1 MKTNILLAASLVTGL
16 LAANT
21 LSLTA
26 AVITPVSQSRS
37 VSTSVNLTGVPPAL
51 TNFTA
56 AAGFGAFNRTNTL
69 SGMARPMHPYLVQ
82 AGQSSQIGGAAI
94 TASGIIDDEPGIA
107 SDGFASSDF
116 KVTFRL
122 TAPATFTLGGG
133 LTWLETTMY
142 SAGSAAPFVRLSNAG
157 GIIFEVA
164 APTSD
169 GTLFNYSTN
178 GTLPAGEYT
187 LEVHANSTVP
197 FGYDQS
203 LMSYDLNFSAVAVG
217 PPQYAGQ
224 VYQLA
229 GALVGLVQVASVN
242 WPVTLAPHDLVNAA
256 LGQPLFS
263 TNIPVRQVLALVS
276 DNLNHSVRLAV
287 WDKTTATITAEVGPV
302 DFQSGLMSGTNFAAL
317 GDVSINNV
325 GRLVANAGA
334 VNSRLTLV
342 GISKLDAGGT
352 ITSLSA
358 APVIG
363 QLLYVDS
370 LGSTNLVLIRGG
382 SLTSGRKLGTT
393 P

>member
-1 MKTNILLAASLVTGL
+1 MKTNTLLAASLVAGL

-26 AVITPVSQSRS
+26 AVIAPVSQSRS

-69 SGMARPMHPYLVQ
+69 SGMARPLHPYLVQ

-107 SDGFASSDF
+107 SDGFANSDF

-133 LTWLETTMY
+133 LTWLETTSY

-157 GIIFEVA
+157 GIIFEAA

-187 LEVHANSTVP
+187 VEVHANSTVP

-203 LMSYDLNFSAVAVG
+203 LMNYDLAFSAVAVG

-224 VYQLA
+224 VYPLTGSLAGIVQLA
-229 GALVGLVQVASVN
+229 GTN
-242 WPVTLAPHDLVNAA
+242 WPVTLALHDLVNAA
-256 LGQPLFS
+256 LGQSLFS
-263 TNIPVRQVLALVS
+263 TNVPAKQVLALVS
-276 DNLNHSVRLAV
+276 DNLNHSLRLAV
-287 WDKTTATITAEVGPV
+287 WDKTTTNVASELGPIV
-302 DFQSGLMSGTNFAAL
+302 LQSGLITGTNYTAI
-317 GDVSINNV
+317 GDASLNNV
-325 GRLVANAGA
+325 GRLVDTAGG
-334 VNSRLTLV
+334 VSSRLTLV
-342 GISKLDAGGT
+342 GNGKFDAGGT

-382 SLTSGRKLGTT
+382 SLASGRKLGTT